1 MAMPAVVALQGSAKC
16 TGRRVHMGPCQSVV
30 IGRYAPSSREGYNL
44 ATMAGL
50 DEAFPG
56 RSELAMLVGQ
66 PGIGKTRMSQQLVP
80 IAVNP
85 GLTIT
90 GRGLGRIPALC

>member
-1 MAMPAVVALQGSAKC
+1 
-16 TGRRVHMGPCQSVV
+16 
-30 IGRYAPSSREGYNL
+30 
-44 ATMAGL
+44 MAGL

-66 PGIGKTRMSQQLVP
+66 PGIGKTRMSQQLAP